1 MYSKLRRIAPVAVVA
16 ALSAGLA
23 ACDIAVDGH
32 GGLGIELAS
41 GRAQDQWTRSYKVSD
56 GGRLEIINVNGRITA
71 EPAAGGTVE
80 ILADRTVKS
89 LSDDQAREI
98 LGQIE
103 MREEVG
109 DARVRVEVRA
119 PRFRGASN
127 HEIKWTIKVPK
138 GVSVDLRTV
147 NGGVHLNGLQGDV
160 RARSTNGGIVGSE
173 LIASNVEAS
182 VTNGGVE
189 INLAR
194 APSDGSI
201 DLESVNGGVSLSLP
215 PDSKADITARCVNG
229 GISINGLELEIT
241 GEQTKRRLAGKLNGG
256 GTRVSM
262 ETVNGGVKIGRSEG
276 RTVTTDR

>member
-56 GGRLEIINVNGRITA
+56 GGRLEIININGRITA

-80 ILADRTVKS
+80 ILTDRTVKS